1 MFTCCGIAT
10 SLVASWIA
18 MVTAWVA
25 LDWCSEAMTS
35 HFSRAC
41 THRTYTYLLVIHSN
55 QVGKM
60 FYPGE
65 PFAKFSPALLG

>member
-25 LDWCSEAMTS
+25 LDWWSEAMTS

-41 THRTYTYLLVIHSN
+41 THRTYTYLLFN
-55 QVGKM
+55 KQVGKM
-60 FYPGE
+60 SYPGE

>member
-25 LDWCSEAMTS
+25 PDWCSEAMTS
-35 HFSRAC
+35 DFSRAC
-41 THRTYTYLLVIHSN
+41 TRRTYTYLLFN
-55 QVGKM
+55 KQVGKM